1 MFHQRMS
8 SPYLP
13 DSEYSDYL
21 VAQYQ
26 DILDVC
32 KASMPELVVRA
43 LPYYE
48 DAPGM
53 YDGMPLSSLSS
64 DSLLM

>member
-13 DSEYSDYL
+13 DSDYSDYL

-32 KASMPELVVRA
+32 KASMPELVVRS
-43 LPYYE
+43 LPFYG
-48 DAPGM
+48 DAEVNFGA
-53 YDGMPLSSLSS
+53 LSSGTST
-64 DSLLM
+64 M

>member
-1 MFHQRMS
+1 MS

-13 DSEYSDYL
+13 DSDYSDYL

-32 KASMPELVVRA
+32 KAPMPELIIRDI
-43 LPYYE
+43 PSYG
-48 DAPGM
+48 DAPEAFGALASGSPKM
-53 YDGMPLSSLSS
+53 
-64 DSLLM
+64 

>member
-1 MFHQRMS
+1 MFYQRMS

-13 DSEYSDYL
+13 DSDYSDYL

-32 KASMPELVVRA
+32 AATMPELIIRD
-43 LPYYE
+43 LPFYG
-48 DAPGM
+48 DAPTTFGATFSAAST
-53 YDGMPLSSLSS
+53 L
-64 DSLLM
+64 

>member
-1 MFHQRMS
+1 MFHQRIS

-13 DSEYSDYL
+13 DSDHSDYL

-32 KASMPELVVRA
+32 QASMPELVVRS
-43 LPYYE
+43 LPFYG
-48 DAPGM
+48 DAPVNYGAM
-53 YDGMPLSSLSS
+53 STGSPAM
-64 DSLLM
+64 

>member
-13 DSEYSDYL
+13 DSDYSDYL

-32 KASMPELVVRA
+32 KAEMPELVIRS
-43 LPYYE
+43 LPFYG
-48 DAPGM
+48 DAQVTFGA
-53 YDGMPLSSLSS
+53 LSSSS
-64 DSLLM
+64 PSM